1 MSEVLISLSQAMAEA
16 VDTAGS
22 GVVRVEARR
31 RLPASGVLWGDGL
44 VVTSHHVVTR
54 DENIH
59 IGLPNGEKVAAT
71 LVGRDPSTDL
81 AILRADVK
89 GLTAPTWAEAG
100 NLRVG
105 HLVLALGRPGDNVL
119 ATMGI
124 ISALEKD
131 WRSPAGSQMDY
142 FIQTDVVMYPGFSGG
157 PLVDASG
164 QILGINTSAL
174 VQGVSLTIPT
184 ATIRAVAEALVKHGK
199 IRRGYLGVGAQ
210 AVRLPEALAKE
221 LNQESGLMLVSVEPG
236 SPAEKGGLVM
246 GDTIVQLDG
255 HPVRQLEELLALL
268 NGSRVGSTVTA
279 KVIRGGKLTDIQI
292 SIGEKQ

>member
-1 MSEVLISLSQAMAEA
+1 MSEVLASLSQAMADT
-16 VDTAGS
+16 VNTAGA

-44 VVTSHHVVTR
+44 IVTSHHVVTR
-54 DENIH
+54 DENIQ
-59 IGLPNGEKVAAT
+59 IGLPNGEKVSAT
-71 LVGRDPSTDL
+71 LVGRDPSTDV

-89 GLTAPTWAEAG
+89 GLPAPAWAEAD

-105 HLVLALGRPGDNVL
+105 HVVLALGRPGENVL

-131 WRSPAGSQMDY
+131 WRSPAGGQMDY
-142 FIQTDVVMYPGFSGG
+142 FVQTDVVMYPGFSGG

-164 QILGINTSAL
+164 QIIGINTSAL
-174 VQGVSLTIPT
+174 MQGVSLTIPT
-184 ATIRAVAEALVKHGK
+184 ATIRTVADSLVKHGK

-210 AVRLPEALAKE
+210 AVRLPENLAKE
-221 LNQESGLMLVSVEPG
+221 LHQESGLMLVSVESN

-246 GDTIVQLDG
+246 GDTIVHLDNQ
-255 HPVRQLEELLALL
+255 PVRQLEELLALL
-268 NGSRVGSTVTA
+268 SGSRVGSNVTV
-279 KVIRGGKLTDIQI
+279 KVLRGGQLADVNVTID
-292 SIGEKQ
+292 EK